1 MSWFFG
7 RKKSTDQ
14 KYLLSA
20 HSYNGF
26 IVAYQ
31 KSFLLKGDK
40 IWTISNFKKDRL
52 TYIAKDPP
60 ADMFSPTRYTYNTV
74 AERSDPETW
83 EYKLGYSSEKEG
95 HDVREL
101 IKLLKQI
108 GEMQTGYSQVLLF
121 KFDDY
126 HLIHISWTSERTHGT
141 VLGERSALF
150 RYGKILNIPKK
161 IRFHC
166 ISEFY
171 RVRE

>member
-1 MSWFFG
+1 MTRLFG
-7 RKKSTDQ
+7 RKKSSEQ

-31 KSFLLKGDK
+31 KSFLLQGDK
-40 IWTISNFKKDRL
+40 IQTISNFKKDRL
-52 TYIAKDPP
+52 TYMSKDDNAK
-60 ADMFSPTRYTYNTV
+60 MFSPTRYTYNTA
-74 AERSDPETW
+74 AESSDPETW
-83 EYKLGYSSEKEG
+83 EYDLGYSSEKEG

-101 IKLLKQI
+101 IDLLKQM
-108 GEMQTGYSQVLLF
+108 GEMQTGYSQILLF

-150 RYGKILNIPKK
+150 RYGKILDIPKK
-161 IRFHC
+161 ISFCC
-166 ISEFY
+166 IAEFY
-171 RVRE
+171 RLEE